1 MELYNRIISIVDSN
15 LIYCLVPMVL
25 TLLIIRLIF
34 KDRFNTKKALN
45 IIRWIIIGYTIIT
58 LIYFII
64 GILYYS
70 EDFAFT
76 NRATG
81 PYKYAYWLML
91 ISASILPFTLLIK
104 KLSTKFWYV
113 LLIAFFMKVGVYF
126 ERFVIITTSFHRDYE
141 PNSGMTN
148 ITVSLIYGLSVF
160 FIQGFIIS
168 LIVIGILKMIERKK
182 LHTTRCIKH
191 S

>member
-1 MELYNRIISIVDSN
+1 MELYNKIISIVDSN
-15 LIYCLVPMVL
+15 LIYCLVPMIL
-25 TLLIIRLIF
+25 ALILIRLIF
-34 KDRFNTKKALN
+34 KDRFPTKKALN
-45 IIRWIIIGYTIIT
+45 LIRWIIIGYTIIT
-58 LIYFII
+58 LMYFII
-64 GILYYS
+64 GMLFYS
-70 EDFAFT
+70 EDYAFT

-91 ISASILPFTLLIK
+91 ISATVLPFTLLIK

-126 ERFVIITTSFHRDYE
+126 ERFVIITTSFHRDYA
-141 PNSGMTN
+141 PNVGMTN
-148 ITVSLIYGLSVF
+148 ITESLIYGLSVF

-168 LIVIGILKMIERKK
+168 VILIGILKMIERKK
-182 LHTTRCIKH
+182 LRTTTYIKH